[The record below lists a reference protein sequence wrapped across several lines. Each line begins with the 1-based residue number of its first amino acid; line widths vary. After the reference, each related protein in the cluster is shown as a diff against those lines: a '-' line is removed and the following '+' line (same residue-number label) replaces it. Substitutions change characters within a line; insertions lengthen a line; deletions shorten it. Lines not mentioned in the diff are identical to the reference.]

1 MLTFGIIHLNGIQDF
16 YDSVPQ
22 AYINKIMRHVAETLK
37 YQLRGNDIVGRWSNL
52 EFGIFCPPP
61 MAPQPK
67 AE

>member
-1 MLTFGIIHLNGIQDF
+1 MIL
-16 YDSVPQ
+16 VPQ